1 MQNRKFPHAD
11 TGGSDVG
18 VTGRDV
24 DVGAVI
30 VALGN
35 AGEGIG
41 IMGRVGASVGA
52 IVPGVMGLVDAAVSV
67 PRMTT
72 RGVTGGKVRDALPMR
87 EG

>member
-1 MQNRKFPHAD
+1 M
-11 TGGSDVG
+11 GGSDVG

-35 AGEGIG
+35 AGEGIE

-52 IVPGVMGLVDAAVSV
+52 IVPGVMGLVGAAVSV

-72 RGVTGGKVRDALPMR
+72 RGVTGGNVRDALPMR